1 MGYAPSRHTRGVI
14 IGKLIKTF
22 PDRETERLYTT
33 GLSRQ
38 FQGCARTAFQKLRMV
53 DGASRLTDLGTL
65 PGNRLEALKGD
76 RRGQY
81 SIRVNDQYRITFR
94 FEAGGAWEV
103 RCEDYH

>member
-81 SIRVNDQYRITFR
+81 SIRVNDQYRICFS
-94 FEAGGAWEV
+94 
-103 RCEDYH
+103 